1 MRYLIISDIHA
12 NLTAFQAVLEDSGTL
27 GEDYDFVWCLGDVVG
42 YGPDPN
48 ECVDMLR
55 KMPHLC
61 LAGNH
66 DWAALGRLDV
76 RTFNAD
82 ARKAVTWTR
91 QTLTPDNLAFLEAL
105 PTTFVL
111 GDFTLA
117 HGSPREPVWEYILD
131 PLIAALNFS
140 YYQTPYCLVGHT
152 HVPIKFILEDND
164 QQLCVMERLPEEG
177 KRPLGQGRLIINP
190 GSVGQPRD
198 GDARASYA
206 ILDTDAL
213 TLEHRRVR
221 YDIKK
226 TQHLMQK
233 ARLSSRNITR
243 RSYGW

>member
-12 NLTAFQAVLEDSGTL
+12 NLTAFQAVLNDAGTL
-27 GEDYDFVWCLGDVVG
+27 GVDYDFVWCLGDVVG

-48 ECVDMLR
+48 ECIDLLR
-55 KMPHLC
+55 SMPHLC

-91 QTLTPDNLAFLEAL
+91 ETLTDENLAYLEAL

-111 GDFTLA
+111 GPFTLA

-131 PLIAALNFS
+131 SMIATLNFS
-140 YYQTPYCLVGHT
+140 HYQTPYCLVGHT
-152 HVPIKFILEDND
+152 HTPVIFAMGESDD
-164 QQLCVMERLPEEG
+164 QAASEAPRYGQEIRLNG
-177 KRPLGQGRLIINP
+177 SRCIINP

-198 GDARASYA
+198 SDPRAAYA
-206 ILDTDAL
+206 LLDTDSM
-213 TLEHRRVR
+213 TWEHRRIP
-221 YDIKK
+221 YDIGAVQERMHAADMP
-226 TQHLMQK
+226 T
-233 ARLSSRNITR
+233 RLILRLEH
-243 RSYGW
+243 GW